1 MQFSYRFIADSTL
14 KHMVIATEALK
25 LAQGQ
30 ELAPVSLLGAGF
42 LLRQRCFTSLFPCSA
57 EPELGLTLFPV
68 GSSRPSRGTGVPRPH
83 GSSTGAQP
91 RQGNSPG
98 SKPWSSTCK
107 GREWITGTPYLPKK
121 KKKPTEQAYQLT
133 SVTYDQNS
141 ANAKYPISMLL
152 LSKESLEFGLFHRQ
166 SVCAI
171 SEAKRKSGRGARCS

>member
-1 MQFSYRFIADSTL
+1 MFHLPFSLFCGARAWSHPISRWQLPALARHRGPTAPRQLYRGTAEAGEQPREQTL
-14 KHMVIATEALK
+14 KQYL
-25 LAQGQ
+25 Q
-30 ELAPVSLLGAGF
+30 
-42 LLRQRCFTSLFPCSA
+42 RQRVNYWDSIFA
-57 EPELGLTLFPV
+57 
-68 GSSRPSRGTGVPRPH
+68 
-83 GSSTGAQP
+83 
-91 RQGNSPG
+91 
-98 SKPWSSTCK
+98 
-107 GREWITGTPYLPKK
+107 KK